1 MTYLL
6 DTNILSYFLRGTS
19 PGLTQRILNS
29 TAEDLAVSVISAGEL
44 HYGLSR
50 LPPSRRAKHLSQQ
63 LDAVLSAIAV
73 HPLPAQAGHHY
84 GTIKAALDTA
94 GTPIGGND
102 LWIAAHALAAEM
114 TLVTHNTREFERVP
128 GLQLENWINP

>member
-1 MTYLL
+1 MIYLL
-6 DTNILSYFLRGTS
+6 DTNIVSYFLRGKS
-19 PGLTQRILNS
+19 PDLTQRIMTS

-44 HYGLSR
+44 HYGLRR
-50 LPPSRRAKHLSQQ
+50 LPSSHRAKQLGQQ
-63 LDAVLSAIAV
+63 LDALLSAIAV
-73 HPLPAQAGHHY
+73 HPLPTDAAHHY

-102 LWIAAHALAAEM
+102 LWIAAHALAGDL

-128 GLQLENWINP
+128 GLKLENWTAG